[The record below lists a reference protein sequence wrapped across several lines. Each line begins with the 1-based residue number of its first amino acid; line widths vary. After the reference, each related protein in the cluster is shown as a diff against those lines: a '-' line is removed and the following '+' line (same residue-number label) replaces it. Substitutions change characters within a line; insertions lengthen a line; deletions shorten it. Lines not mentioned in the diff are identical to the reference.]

1 MTAAGVGRLG
11 GALER
16 AGYRSVADLL
26 EAGTEELEEVMRLK
40 DLNPPETRRLKKL
53 IENYGSDAA
62 GPEEETLEACLTR
75 QGIERLQDDLVE
87 LGYPAVSDLRT
98 APSAELEGVIQSL
111 GLRKAEGRRL
121 KKALGLGK
129 TS

>member
-1 MTAAGVGRLG
+1 MPRSLTRTVKIVWDREDL
-11 GALER
+11 R
-16 AGYRSVADLL
+16 A
-26 EAGTEELEEVMRLK
+26 EVMRLK

-53 IENYGSDAA
+53 IENYGSDVP
-62 GPEEETLEACLTR
+62 GPAEETLEACLTR
-75 QGIERLQDDLVE
+75 QGIEQLEENLVE
-87 LGYPAVSDLRT
+87 LGYLAVSDLKT